1 MIPEPVQERRNNISN
16 IMPLPLHSYL
26 SQVMQLLQLT
36 SALMSSSMS
45 PSSSTSSLMQ
55 LLNDMRNRDYSTL
68 PATEHSFL
76 LFAMLPALSKVLV
89 DPNGRAANLIGYSTV
104 ACGGD
109 EAVGDREVNKHKRTR
124 IHESSIVVGN
134 TLSADA
140 IIDTSILTTKTLQL
154 KMKKQQQIETPTAET
169 TPLLSTMTPAYH
181 VPPENLDTFASSS
194 ISSSSYSIIRHAAL
208 RLLEHLTVQL
218 LLSRTPGHPSNLL
231 SALNC
236 SVQHVVKSG
245 CGGSNIESSLFL
257 IHAPSIVSI
266 AISVMLEDTEPNAL
280 LANGGLLVLVLRGYN
295 SLLSKSSAN
304 TIEAEINVGCNNGH
318 GGEDG
323 CSANVATRMLR
334 ECQALL
340 YFVVGCYQSSSG
352 LGCEDRDNGKSTRLV
367 KGVGSG
373 GSEIISAAIGG
384 GTTSLGDGVSLPTPV
399 NKLQTKNND
408 ATPSKKIGSTMAKM
422 FGVMSSVDFDAMET
436 TFHKKV
442 INCDS
447 NYEPVNAK
455 TTAKASFLSTSSSIN
470 AASIES
476 YRSYRLLSE
485 IPLTI
490 MMLLQL
496 YPLKLASKYNMSS
509 LIQAM
514 MGFLLSQS
522 TALSRSFGCVDGMTV
537 MAREK
542 GLSSKGIAISVRDG
556 APKSIASETCIST
569 PPSAHIVATPT
580 KEKRSLS
587 SLHQLQMHQLPLVSC
602 QVKIVSFNTKLL
614 LLLAPSSRS
623 GCSSPLL
630 LTVAVAA
637 EATLNLFEDSCATC
651 VLQLLRCTSS
661 SWLTIGGNDD
671 SSMATTAQK
680 RRHLHRVIQLRMELL
695 ANTRHLLLTRHR
707 RGFFRHVD
715 AMLDERLLIG
725 SNNARIST
733 QIVDGSAVAA
743 MLTGGFDLSGNK
755 NNDVDL
761 LGMGGGL
768 HTISFSE
775 AFLSF
780 ASLQPLGYYVLA
792 EFITQIRT
800 KLSAAQLSRTIRIF
814 SRVLHNDLNFTL
826 DISGNTEPNFLFP
839 HSTMQI
845 SATKLLLQLPEII
858 FHNRDPNP
866 QVGRDLIFRILRSC
880 VHKLEVVQS
889 WIPDLMHVIAN
900 FKYRKKETHGHAD
913 GNGIK
918 VNLSSLQMTIISNL
932 QQLLRPIFHGMKT
945 LFWCISS
952 YSHQRDK
959 ERQRS
964 SLAGEESFP
973 LPAHYAVL
981 GSSNL
986 DNANFLNEELNSGN
1000 VKMTIGERELIEE
1013 FFRVGMPCLRIFL
1026 IDVSEEMD
1034 RLLQPWDDETRRF
1047 GKNGGYNGLSED
1059 EKTCP
1064 GHREVLESFAVS
1076 FTSLESYNFR
1086 IVISRNLSFLQN
1098 QFDIEEDIIVLF
1110 SHLMI
1115 TTGKAVSYEF
1125 LEVVLEY
1132 LMVHVGE
1139 LGEYEMTTVKETP
1152 SSTSTSAFSQVEGNA
1167 RKFMNTKANSSP
1179 VLTKRAQYLSKLFQ
1193 LAFSSLLK
1201 YPRNENAFLP
1211 YLKKLVKEC
1220 VQRAMGERP
1229 SQSIMGTVCHVGHEI
1244 IDLAWPG
1251 PYLNILRI
1259 LFRTISGKF
1268 DA

>member
-1 MIPEPVQERRNNISN
+1 V
-16 IMPLPLHSYL
+16 
-26 SQVMQLLQLT
+26 
-36 SALMSSSMS
+36 
-45 PSSSTSSLMQ
+45 
-55 LLNDMRNRDYSTL
+55 
-68 PATEHSFL
+68 
-76 LFAMLPALSKVLV
+76 
-89 DPNGRAANLIGYSTV
+89 
-104 ACGGD
+104 
-109 EAVGDREVNKHKRTR
+109 
-124 IHESSIVVGN
+124 
-134 TLSADA
+134 
-140 IIDTSILTTKTLQL
+140 
-154 KMKKQQQIETPTAET
+154 
-169 TPLLSTMTPAYH
+169 
-181 VPPENLDTFASSS
+181 
-194 ISSSSYSIIRHAAL
+194 
-208 RLLEHLTVQL
+208 
-218 LLSRTPGHPSNLL
+218 
-231 SALNC
+231 
-236 SVQHVVKSG
+236 
-245 CGGSNIESSLFL
+245 
-257 IHAPSIVSI
+257 
-266 AISVMLEDTEPNAL
+266 
-280 LANGGLLVLVLRGYN
+280 
-295 SLLSKSSAN
+295 
-304 TIEAEINVGCNNGH
+304 
-318 GGEDG
+318 
-323 CSANVATRMLR
+323 
-334 ECQALL
+334 
-340 YFVVGCYQSSSG
+340 
-352 LGCEDRDNGKSTRLV
+352 
-367 KGVGSG
+367 
-373 GSEIISAAIGG
+373 AAIGG
-384 GTTSLGDGVSLPTPV
+384 GTTSLGDGVSLPTPA
-399 NKLQTKNND
+399 NKLQTKNNNG
-408 ATPSKKIGSTMAKM
+408 TPSRKIGSTMAKM
-422 FGVMSSVDFDAMET
+422 FEVMASVDSDAIPT
-436 TFHKKV
+436 TFHSKE
-442 INCDS
+442 IHCDS

-455 TTAKASFLSTSSSIN
+455 TTANASFLSTSPSIN
-470 AASIES
+470 AISIES
-476 YRSYRLLSE
+476 YRSYRLLHE

-490 MMLLQL
+490 MMLLRL
-496 YPLKLASKYNMSS
+496 YPLKLANKYNMSS

-522 TALSRSFGCVDGMTV
+522 TALSCSFGCVDGMTV

-542 GLSSKGIAISVRDG
+542 GLSSKRIATSVRDG
-556 APKSIASETCIST
+556 APPCIST
-569 PPSAHIVATPT
+569 PPSAHTVTTPT
-580 KEKRSLS
+580 KENRSLS

-602 QVKIVSFNTKLL
+602 QVKIVSFNTQLL

-637 EATLNLFEDSCATC
+637 EATLKSFEDSCATC
-651 VLQLLRCTSS
+651 VLQLLRCTS

-725 SNNARIST
+725 SNNARLST
-733 QIVDGSAVAA
+733 RIVDGSAVAA
-743 MLTGGFDLSGNK
+743 MLRGGFDLSGNS

-768 HTISFSE
+768 HTTSFSG

-814 SRVLHNDLNFTL
+814 SRVLHNDLNL
-826 DISGNTEPNFLFP
+826 DVSGNTEPNFLFP
-839 HSTMQI
+839 YSTMQI
-845 SATKLLLQLPEII
+845 SAAKLLLHLPEII

-889 WIPDLMHVIAN
+889 WIPGLMHVIAN
-900 FKYRKKETHGHAD
+900 FKYRKKESHGHAD
-913 GNGIK
+913 GNGIE
-918 VNLSSLQMTIISNL
+918 VNLSSLQLTIISNL
-932 QQLLRPIFHGMKT
+932 QHLLRPIFHGMKT

-964 SLAGEESFP
+964 SLAGEESIP

-1000 VKMTIGERELIEE
+1000 VKMTTGERELIEE
-1013 FFRVGMPCLRIFL
+1013 FFRVGMPCLRIFR
-1026 IDVSEEMD
+1026 IDVGEEMD
-1034 RLLQPWDDETRRF
+1034 RLLQPLDDETRHLN
-1047 GKNGGYNGLSED
+1047 KNGGYNGLSED

-1086 IVISRNLSFLQN
+1086 IVISSNLSFLQS
-1098 QFDIEEDIIVLF
+1098 QYDIEEDIMVLF

-1139 LGEYEMTTVKETP
+1139 LGEYEMTAVKETP
-1152 SSTSTSAFSQVEGNA
+1152 SSTSTFALSQVEGNA
-1167 RKFMNTKANSSP
+1167 RRFINTKANSSP

-1211 YLKKLVKEC
+1211 YLKKMVKEC
-1220 VQRAMGERP
+1220 VQRAMGDCP
-1229 SQSIMGTVCHVGHEI
+1229 SQSIMGRVCRVGHEI
-1244 IDLAWPG
+1244 IDLTWPG

>member
-1 MIPEPVQERRNNISN
+1 
-16 IMPLPLHSYL
+16 
-26 SQVMQLLQLT
+26 
-36 SALMSSSMS
+36 
-45 PSSSTSSLMQ
+45 MQ

-68 PATEHSFL
+68 PATERSFL
-76 LFAMLPALSKVLV
+76 LSAMLPALSKVLV
-89 DPNGRAANLIGYSTV
+89 DPNGRAANLIGSFTV

-109 EAVGDREVNKHKRTR
+109 EAGLEVSKHQRMR
-124 IHESSIVVGN
+124 VHESSIAVGN
-134 TLSADA
+134 TLSANA
-140 IIDTSILTTKTLQL
+140 IIDTSILTTK
-154 KMKKQQQIETPTAET
+154 QQIETLTAEI
-169 TPLLSTMTPAYH
+169 TPLLSTVTPAYH
-181 VPPENLDTFASSS
+181 VPPKNLDTIASS

-257 IHAPSIVSI
+257 MHAPSIVSI

-280 LANGGLLVLVLRGYN
+280 LANGGLLVLVLRGFN
-295 SLLSKSSAN
+295 SILSESSAN
-304 TIEAEINVGCNNGH
+304 TMEAEINVGCNNGY
-318 GGEDG
+318 GGEDR
-323 CSANVATRMLR
+323 CSAKVATRMLR

-352 LGCEDRDNGKSTRLV
+352 LGCGDKDDGKRTRVV

-373 GSEIISAAIGG
+373 GSEIVSAAIGG
-384 GTTSLGDGVSLPTPV
+384 GTTSLGDGVSLPIQA

-422 FGVMSSVDFDAMET
+422 FEVMSSIDSDSMAT
-436 TFHKKV
+436 TFHNKK
-442 INCDS
+442 INCES

-455 TTAKASFLSTSSSIN
+455 TTAKDSFLSTSLSMN
-470 AASIES
+470 AISIES

-490 MMLLQL
+490 MMLLRL
-496 YPLKLASKYNMSS
+496 YPLKLGNKYNMSN

-522 TALSRSFGCVDGMTV
+522 TALNRSFGCVDGMTV

-542 GLSSKGIAISVRDG
+542 GLSSKRIATSVREG
-556 APKSIASETCIST
+556 APKSIAIKPCIST
-569 PPSAHIVATPT
+569 PPSAHIVTIPT

-602 QVKIVSFNTKLL
+602 QVRIVSFNTQLL
-614 LLLAPSSRS
+614 LLLAPLSRS

-637 EATLNLFEDSCATC
+637 EATLKLFEDSCATC

-661 SWLTIGGNDD
+661 SCLTIGGNDD
-671 SSMATTAQK
+671 SSIATTAQK

-707 RGFFRHVD
+707 RGFFRHID

-725 SNNARIST
+725 SNNV
-733 QIVDGSAVAA
+733 VDGSAVAA
-743 MLTGGFDLSGNK
+743 MLWGGFDLSGNN
-755 NNDVDL
+755 NNDIDL
-761 LGMGGGL
+761 LGMGEVL
-768 HTISFSE
+768 HTTSVSG

-780 ASLQPLGYYVLA
+780 ASLQQLGYYVLA

-814 SRVLHNDLNFTL
+814 SRVLSNDLNFTL
-826 DISGNTEPNFLFP
+826 DVSGNTEPNFLFP
-839 HSTMQI
+839 NSTMQI
-845 SATKLLLQLPEII
+845 SAAKLLLHLPEII

-880 VHKLEVVQS
+880 VHKLEGVQL
-889 WIPDLMHVIAN
+889 WIPGLMHVIAN
-900 FKYRKKETHGHAD
+900 FTKRKKEMHGHAS
-913 GNGIK
+913 
-918 VNLSSLQMTIISNL
+918 VQLTIISNL

-964 SLAGEESFP
+964 SLTGDECFP
-973 LPAHYAVL
+973 LPAQYAVL

-1013 FFRVGMPCLRIFL
+1013 FFRVGMPCLRIFR
-1026 IDVSEEMD
+1026 IDVSKEMD
-1034 RLLQPWDDETRRF
+1034 RLLQPWDDETRCF
-1047 GKNGGYNGLSED
+1047 GKNGVYNGLSED
-1059 EKTCP
+1059 EKTSP
-1064 GHREVLESFAVS
+1064 GHSEVLESFAGS

-1086 IVISRNLSFLQN
+1086 IVISSNLSFLLSQS
-1098 QFDIEEDIIVLF
+1098 DIEEDIIVLF

-1115 TTGKAVSYEF
+1115 DTGKAVSYEF

-1132 LMVHVGE
+1132 LMVNVGG
-1139 LGEYEMTTVKETP
+1139 LGEYEMTETP
-1152 SSTSTSAFSQVEGNA
+1152 SSTSTSALSLVEGA
-1167 RKFMNTKANSSP
+1167 RKFINTKPNSSP
-1179 VLTKRAQYLSKLFQ
+1179 VLTKRAQNLSKLFQ

-1201 YPRNENAFLP
+1201 YPRNENALLP
-1211 YLKKLVKEC
+1211 CLKKLVKEC
-1220 VQRAMGERP
+1220 VQRAMGECP
-1229 SQSIMGTVCHVGHEI
+1229 SQSITGRVCRVGHEI
-1244 IDLAWPG
+1244 IDLTWPG

>member
-1 MIPEPVQERRNNISN
+1 MLTEDIESVT
-16 IMPLPLHSYL
+16 LPLHSYL

-55 LLNDMRNRDYSTL
+55 LLNDMRNRDYSPL
-68 PATEHSFL
+68 SANERSSL
-76 LFAMLPALSKVLV
+76 LFAMLSALSKVLV
-89 DPNGRAANLIGYSTV
+89 DPNGRAANLIGSSTV
-104 ACGGD
+104 ACGDD
-109 EAVGDREVNKHKRTR
+109 EAGLGDREVNKHPRTR
-124 IHESSIVVGN
+124 IHESSIAVGN
-134 TLSADA
+134 TLSANA
-140 IIDTSILTTKTLQL
+140 TIDTSILTTKTLQL

-169 TPLLSTMTPAYH
+169 TPLSSTVTPAYH

-194 ISSSSYSIIRHAAL
+194 NSSSSYSIIRHAAL

-218 LLSRTPGHPSNLL
+218 LLSRTPGHPSNLF

-245 CGGSNIESSLFL
+245 CGESNIKSSLFL
-257 IHAPSIVSI
+257 MHAPSIVSI

-295 SLLSKSSAN
+295 SILSESSAN
-304 TIEAEINVGCNNGH
+304 TIKAEINVGCNNDNGDK
-318 GGEDG
+318 DG
-323 CSANVATRMLR
+323 CCANVATRMLR

-340 YFVVGCYQSSSG
+340 YFVVGCYQSSSE
-352 LGCEDRDNGKSTRLV
+352 LGCGDRDDGKSTRVV
-367 KGVGSG
+367 KCVGSG
-373 GSEIISAAIGG
+373 GPEIISAAIGG
-384 GTTSLGDGVSLPTPV
+384 GTTSLGNGVLFPTPE
-399 NKLQTKNND
+399 NKIQTKNSD
-408 ATPSKKIGSTMAKM
+408 ATPSKKTGSTMAEM
-422 FGVMSSVDFDAMET
+422 FEVMSSVDSDAMAT
-436 TFHKKV
+436 TFHKKE
-442 INCDS
+442 ITCDS
-447 NYEPVNAK
+447 NYEPVN
-455 TTAKASFLSTSSSIN
+455 TTAKASFLSTSSSMN
-470 AASIES
+470 AVSTES
-476 YRSYRLLSE
+476 YQSYRLLSE

-490 MMLLQL
+490 MMLLRL
-496 YPLKLASKYNMSS
+496 YPLKLANKYNMSS

-522 TALSRSFGCVDGMTV
+522 TALSRSFGCVDGMIV
-537 MAREK
+537 MAREEE
-542 GLSSKGIAISVRDG
+542 LSSKGIATSVKDG
-556 APKSIASETCIST
+556 APKSI
-569 PPSAHIVATPT
+569 PSAHIVTTPT

-602 QVKIVSFNTKLL
+602 QVKIVSFITQLL

-630 LTVAVAA
+630 LPVAVAA
-637 EATLNLFEDSCATC
+637 EATLKLFEDSCAAC

-671 SSMATTAQK
+671 SFMATTAQK
-680 RRHLHRVIQLRMELL
+680 RRYMHRVIQLRMELL

-725 SNNARIST
+725 SNNARLSLR
-733 QIVDGSAVAA
+733 IVDGSAVAA
-743 MLTGGFDLSGNK
+743 MLKGGFDSSGNK

-768 HTISFSE
+768 HTTSLPG
-775 AFLSF
+775 AFLTF

-814 SRVLHNDLNFTL
+814 SRVLHHNDLNFTL
-826 DISGNTEPNFLFP
+826 YVSGNTEPNFLFP
-839 HSTMQI
+839 YSTMQI
-845 SATKLLLQLPEII
+845 SAAKLLLHLPEII

-866 QVGRDLIFRILRSC
+866 QVGRDLIFRILRLC

-889 WIPDLMHVIAN
+889 WIPGLMHVIAN
-900 FKYRKKETHGHAD
+900 FKYRKKETHGHTD
-913 GNGIK
+913 GNGIE
-918 VNLSSLQMTIISNL
+918 VNLLSLQLTIVSNL

-952 YSHQRDK
+952 YSHQREK

-981 GSSNL
+981 GSSSL

-1013 FFRVGMPCLRIFL
+1013 FFRVGMLCLRIFQ
-1026 IDVSEEMD
+1026 IDIREEMD
-1034 RLLQPWDDETRRF
+1034 RLLQPWDDETRSF

-1059 EKTCP
+1059 DKTCP
-1064 GHREVLESFAVS
+1064 GHREVIESFAVS

-1086 IVISRNLSFLQN
+1086 IVISSNLSFLQN
-1098 QFDIEEDIIVLF
+1098 QCDTEEDIISLF

-1132 LMVHVGE
+1132 LMVHVDE
-1139 LGEYEMTTVKETP
+1139 LGEYEMTAVNETS
-1152 SSTSTSAFSQVEGNA
+1152 SSTSTSALLQMEGNA
-1167 RKFMNTKANSSP
+1167 RRFISTKTNSSP

-1220 VQRAMGERP
+1220 VQRAMGECP
-1229 SQSIMGTVCHVGHEI
+1229 SQSIMGRVCHVGHEI
-1244 IDLAWPG
+1244 IDLTWPG